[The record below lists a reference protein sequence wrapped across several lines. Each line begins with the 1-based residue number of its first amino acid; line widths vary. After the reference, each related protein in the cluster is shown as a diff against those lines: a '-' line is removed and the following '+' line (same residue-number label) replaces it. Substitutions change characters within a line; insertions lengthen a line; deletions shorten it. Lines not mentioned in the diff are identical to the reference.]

1 MGESS
6 PVGAN
11 ERKGVVE
18 RQALRNIMRKKLKI
32 LTIATIITAVM
43 LAMVTAAFVVTKM
56 SLNDELETN
65 AQQAMEMAQNRQT
78 VYVVSTYDGSGIAH
92 GEILKEDT
100 NVVKQTVYTGLEPY
114 NYITEEDLGSTAI
127 VDIYEGMTVMANMVT
142 PLEIATDSREYEI
155 QVANLKKLLKL

>member
-78 VYVVSTYDGSGIAH
+78 VYVVST
-92 GEILKEDT
+92 
-100 NVVKQTVYTGLEPY
+100 
-114 NYITEEDLGSTAI
+114 
-127 VDIYEGMTVMANMVT
+127 
-142 PLEIATDSREYEI
+142 
-155 QVANLKKLLKL
+155 